1 MRRPMLSIAV
11 LCALTAAAAAQ
22 QPLSPRF
29 EVASVRPSPPAPIGA
44 PTVSKP
50 GAFEPGGRFEARNAT
65 LLIILH
71 RAYPEFARAE
81 RLVAPEWIANER
93 FDIDGRAGTEAPI
106 PLIRLMLRQLLA
118 DRFGLQTHTEMRLV
132 DTYQLVLARQDGRPG
147 PRLTRASGVCDEW
160 NAQLAA
166 TGIEPPQPKQP
177 AGATP
182 CGLTFGFANGLRTMS
197 FGGRELLGL
206 ATMLNSVVGTSVTDG
221 TGLTGRFDVEL
232 SWADVPLSAVDA
244 RETRPSL
251 AHALEDQLGLKL
263 QPVKAKAEV
272 LVVDRIQRPTPN

>member
-11 LCALTAAAAAQ
+11 LCALTAAGAAQ
-22 QPLSPRF
+22 QPPSPRF
-29 EVASVRPSPPAPIGA
+29 EVASVRPSPPAPIGE
-44 PTVSKP
+44 PIVSKP

-81 RLVAPEWIANER
+81 RLVAPAWIANER
-93 FDIDGRAGTEAPI
+93 FDIDGRGGAEAPV

-132 DTYQLVLARQDGRPG
+132 DTYQLVLARRDGKPG
-147 PRLTRASGVCDEW
+147 PRLKPASAVCNEW
-160 NAQLAA
+160 HAQSSA
-166 TGIEPPQPKQP
+166 TGIQPPQPKQR

-182 CGLTFGFANGLRTMS
+182 CGLTFGFANGLRTLS
-197 FGGRELLGL
+197 FGGQELSGL
-206 ATMLNSVVGTSVTDG
+206 ATMLGTVVGTSVADG
-221 TGLTGRFDVEL
+221 TGLKGRFDFEL
-232 SWADVPLSAVDA
+232 SWADVPLSANDA

-251 AHALEDQLGLKL
+251 AHALEDQLGVRL
-263 QPVKAKAEV
+263 QPVQGKAEV